1 MPFVTP
7 SKRALT
13 KHPAPPNPQGNSRRI
28 EFPRMYRH
36 WCGAAVLYSLALST
50 FAYTTDINNN
60 SAAFT
65 CSSSSHT
72 SVFIYNNITTLFS
85 SITQSHVYMA
95 HTKTII
101 MMSKLFSFKH
111 DTLDAYEIR
120 LTVVLLPVMGNVELL
135 TESMSRKPSQQQRD
149 ICVWSQN
156 PEWQL
161 LINLHAAQSQR
172 NKTFPCQI
180 LVMFCCLTFRDT
192 AETVRNWIVNWIIVI
207 LAGLKPLSRKKQF
220 HWLHDISVGSHSH
233 WSKNQ
238 VRKDVP
244 KSEHSMT
251 SSYSHSLLMGK

>member
-1 MPFVTP
+1 MNSRQVRLLNSKATGLIGTTP
-7 SKRALT
+7 GITRNWNYLLATCYSCLLWPLSKRALT
-13 KHPAPPNPQGNSRRI
+13 KHPAPPSPQPPRKQSENRI
-28 EFPRMYRH
+28 PADVQALM
-36 WCGAAVLYSLALST
+36 WCGGIVQLGFVNICLHVSNQY
-50 FAYTTDINNN
+50 NN

-85 SITQSHVYMA
+85 SIKQSHVYMA

-120 LTVVLLPVMGNVELL
+120 LIVVLLPVIGNVELL

-149 ICVWSQN
+149 LCVWSQN

-161 LINLHAAQSQR
+161 LINLHAVHSQR
-172 NKTFPCQI
+172 NKKFPCQI
-180 LVMFCCLTFRDT
+180 LVMFCCLTFRDI

-207 LAGLKPLSRKKQF
+207 LAGLKPLSR
-220 HWLHDISVGSHSH
+220 
-233 WSKNQ
+233 
-238 VRKDVP
+238 
-244 KSEHSMT
+244 
-251 SSYSHSLLMGK
+251 